1 MRVTNKELSF
11 RTWGGSPVK
20 VPKGTLVEPIAHEP
34 GWYWVSPEAFVRG
47 SIAEHDANYYGFRV
61 REPNTE
67 EV

>member
-1 MRVTNKELSF
+1 V
-11 RTWGGSPVK
+11 G
-20 VPKGTLVEPIAHEP
+20 PIAHEP